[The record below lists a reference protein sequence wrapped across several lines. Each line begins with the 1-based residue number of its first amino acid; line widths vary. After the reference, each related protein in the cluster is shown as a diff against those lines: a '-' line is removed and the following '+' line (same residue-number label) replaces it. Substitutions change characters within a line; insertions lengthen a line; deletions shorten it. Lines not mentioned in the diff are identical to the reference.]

1 MNKARV
7 GIVGCGNISG
17 IYFQAAKRY
26 EELHIVACADID
38 LDRAQARAQEYGI
51 RCACTVDEMMADDS
65 IDLIIN
71 LTIPQAHAD
80 VSIRALEAGK
90 HVYTEKPLA
99 VDFASG
105 KRVLEVA
112 HAKGLRVGSAPD
124 TFLGAGLQTGRKALD
139 DGLIGRPVAA
149 TAFMLCH
156 GHEHWHPD
164 PAFFYQRG
172 AGPMFD
178 MGPYY
183 LTALINMLGPI
194 KRLTAATQISFPER
208 IIASEPKRGQSIH
221 VEVPTHVAGVLEFVS
236 GAIAT
241 LVTSF
246 DVWHAQVPLL
256 EIYGSEGTLSL
267 PDPNTFA
274 GTVRVRRLREQESQE
289 LAHVRPTVD
298 NDRGIGAA
306 DMLSAQATGR
316 LHRANGDVALHVL
329 EAMEGFHVAARE
341 GRHYEMTTSCER
353 PAPLPPVGF
362 EG

>member
-1 MNKARV
+1 MKHARV
-7 GIVGCGNISG
+7 GIIGCGNISG
-17 IYFQAAKRY
+17 IYCQAAARY
-26 EELHIVACADID
+26 EQLNIVACADID
-38 LDRAQARAQEYGI
+38 LPRAQARAREYHI
-51 RCACTVDEMMADDS
+51 ERACTVDEILADER

-71 LTIPQAHAD
+71 LTIPQAHAE

-99 VDFASG
+99 ISFADG
-105 KRVLEVA
+105 RRILDTA
-112 HAKGLRVGSAPD
+112 RARGLRVGSAPD
-124 TFLGAGLQTGRKALD
+124 TFLGAGLQTGRKAVD

-149 TAFMLCH
+149 TAFMLGH

-183 LTALINMLGPI
+183 LTALIQLLGPI
-194 KRLTAATQISFPER
+194 RRVTGATQTTFAQRVIT
-208 IIASEPKRGQSIH
+208 SEPKRGETIQ
-221 VEVPTHVAGVLEFVS
+221 VEVPTHIAGVLEFAS

-267 PDPNTFA
+267 PDPNHFS
-274 GTVRVRRLREQESQE
+274 GTVRVRRMDQPESQE
-289 LAHVRPTVD
+289 LAHIRPEVD

-306 DMLSAQATGR
+306 EMLEAHEKR
-316 LHRANGDVALHVL
+316 RPHRASGEVALHVL
-329 EAMEGFHVAARE
+329 EAMEGFHLAAQS

-353 PAPLPPVGF
+353 SPLLPPVGL
-362 EG
+362 

>member
-1 MNKARV
+1 MERARV

-26 EELHIVACADID
+26 EELHIVSCADID
-38 LDRAQARAQEYGI
+38 LARAQARAKEYGVVP
-51 RCACTVDEMMADDS
+51 CTVDEMMADDR

-80 VSIRALEAGK
+80 ISIRALEAGK

-99 VDFASG
+99 VAFSDG
-105 KRVLEVA
+105 QRILQVA
-112 HAKGLRVGSAPD
+112 RERGLRVGAAPD

-149 TAFMLCH
+149 TAFMLGH

-164 PAFFYQRG
+164 PVFFYQRG

-194 KRLTAATQISFPER
+194 RRVTAATQISFPER
-208 IIASEPKRGQSIH
+208 VITSEPKRGETIH
-221 VEVPTHVAGVLEFVS
+221 VEVPTHIAGVLEFVS

-256 EIYGSEGTLSL
+256 EIYGSKGTLSL

-274 GTVRVRRLREQESQE
+274 GVVRVRRMGEPESQT

-306 DMLSAQATGR
+306 DMLAAQTEGR
-316 LHRANGDVALHVL
+316 PHRANGDVALHVL

-341 GRHYEMTTSCER
+341 GRHYDMTTACER
-353 PAPLPPVGF
+353 PAALPSVGF
-362 EG
+362 